1 MAERIVLKPI
11 NIRKMTVTIEGR
23 TPLIQHQWSEKAKK
37 AIRDKNSGKKTKDR
51 SPCNPKKEFEE
62 ATYRTADGGY
72 GMPLTAIKSAIVSA
86 AHKDIG
92 VEKTL
97 IRKSLFILCD
107 DPGGIL
113 AMDASEPR
121 MREDWVRFGMN
132 TTSLAYRPEFTDWSV
147 TFTMEYNADN
157 LTPTDIVNLIDLAG
171 FGVGLNEWRP
181 EKGGEHGR
189 FRVKAE
195 ETA

>member
-11 NIRKMTVTIEGR
+11 NIEQLTVTIEGR

-37 AIRDKNSGKKTKDR
+37 QIRDKNGGKKTKDR
-51 SPCNPKKEFEE
+51 SPCKPKQEFEA

-72 GMPLTAIKSAIVSA
+72 GVPVTAIKAALVSA

-92 VEKTL
+92 IEKVL
-97 IRKSLFILCD
+97 VKKSLFILCD

-113 AMDASEPR
+113 PMDCSKPT

-132 TTSLAYRPEFTDWSV
+132 TTSLAYRPEFATWAV
-147 TFTMEYNADN
+147 TFTVEYNADN

-171 FGVGLNEWRP
+171 FGVGINEWRP
-181 EKGGEHGR
+181 EKGGEFGR
-189 FRVKAE
+189 FRVRAE
-195 ETA
+195 AA